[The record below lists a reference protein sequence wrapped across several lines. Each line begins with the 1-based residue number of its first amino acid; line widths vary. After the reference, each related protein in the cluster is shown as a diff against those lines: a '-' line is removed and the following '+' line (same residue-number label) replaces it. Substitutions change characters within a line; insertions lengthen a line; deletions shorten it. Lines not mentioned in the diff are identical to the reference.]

1 MERKGG
7 KCAEGKD
14 SGARFPESST
24 LRHFVFLMGP
34 RIVSE
39 KGIKGLGVNLQRG
52 FRPRFIWS
60 WKCSLK
66 AFLRE

>member
-1 MERKGG
+1 MDRKGG

-14 SGARFPESST
+14 SSARFPESST

-39 KGIKGLGVNLQRG
+39 KGITGLGVNIQRG
-52 FRPRFIWS
+52 F
-60 WKCSLK
+60 
-66 AFLRE
+66 